1 MNKTQTR
8 KFIDAAGTAGIAN
21 YQFDTD
27 LGSHLYNNDHA
38 IIKFIDADEIV
49 YNIRDS
55 HFGGSHN
62 SNHDPLQVVGA
73 WCEDLHEARIAGTY
87 SQIKTFLET
96 LGVTLS
102 DSDLKIM
109 IDIENMNVDII
120 PATGD
125 YNRFSPL
132 TKKQYDAL
140 TDEEKAKY
148 DADKKAADEAKAKYI
163 GQHSAASITLG

>member
-1 MNKTQTR
+1 MNKSQAK
-8 KFIDAAGTAGIAN
+8 KFIAAADTAGIKN

-27 LGSHLYNNDHA
+27 LGSHLYNNDHS
-38 IIKFIDADEIV
+38 IIKFVESDEIV

-62 SNHDPLQVVGA
+62 TNADPLQVVGA
-73 WCEDLHEARIAGTY
+73 WCEDLHEARIAGSY

-96 LGVTLS
+96 LGVSLY

-109 IDIENMNVDII
+109 LDIENMNVDII

-125 YNRFSPL
+125 YNRFVPL

-140 TDEEKAKY
+140 TPEEKEKY
-148 DADKKAADEAKAKYI
+148 DAAKKADDDAKAKYI
-163 GQHSAASITLG
+163 GQHAAASITLG